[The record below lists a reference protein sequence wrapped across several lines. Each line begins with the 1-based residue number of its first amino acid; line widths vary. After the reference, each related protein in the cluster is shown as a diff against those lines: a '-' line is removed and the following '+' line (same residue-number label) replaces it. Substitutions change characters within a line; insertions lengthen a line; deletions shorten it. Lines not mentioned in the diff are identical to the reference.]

1 MTNKERE
8 PDARRIP
15 YSTVIIA
22 KALVILFC
30 KVPRL
35 FLSHKTEE
43 NNPESHGHISH
54 FRWEGKE
61 QTMSGRRERRSSSKS
76 SKNKKD
82 KNDVPIKAEEEA
94 GAEDDEAEVEVDEE
108 YSPSSTNDTKKTRKV
123 KESVIDHT
131 YRDYSLVEV
140 ADEEEVPNVT
150 GGEDGAPPTARAAS
164 SGVDSSTGKHSN
176 FPAKLHAILSN
187 PGYQHIICWMVS
199 SILYYLSAWE

>member
-1 MTNKERE
+1 
-8 PDARRIP
+8 
-15 YSTVIIA
+15 
-22 KALVILFC
+22 
-30 KVPRL
+30 
-35 FLSHKTEE
+35 
-43 NNPESHGHISH
+43 
-54 FRWEGKE
+54 
-61 QTMSGRRERRSSSKS
+61 MSGRRERRSTSKS

-82 KNDVPIKAEEEA
+82 KKNDVPIKAEEEA
-94 GAEDDEAEVEVDEE
+94 RAEDNAEVDAVDEE
-108 YSPSSTNDTKKTRKV
+108 SSPSSTNNDTKKTRKV

-140 ADEEEVPNVT
+140 ADEGEVPNVT

-199 SILYYLSAWE
+199 SINLSVGVIDFTISSLSLFIPFVTSFSLNIQSTHQTHTSPMEGVGILL